1 MNKGVGIIKDNSRL
15 KNGFEILP
23 LLITLAGNTMAV
35 AGSAAVNIHHQT
47 WRRFLFGGDGDDD
60 DGGGDDGDDD
70 DYGGAGHQHPS

>member
-1 MNKGVGIIKDNSRL
+1 M

-47 WRRFLFGGDGDDD
+47 WRRFLFAGDGDDD
-60 DGGGDDGDDD
+60 DGDGGDGDGDDDDDGDDDGDDD
-70 DYGGAGHQHPS
+70 DGGAGHQHPS